1 MAGTVTI
8 SVEIE
13 LGWGIHDR
21 KQYDHLSD
29 DGGKER
35 RCLYRLL
42 DACDDYGI
50 PISFD
55 IVGHLL
61 LHECEGDHPGPYPA
75 GWFDEDPGT
84 DMESDPLFYAPD
96 IATEIA
102 RRRTDHEICTHTFS
116 HVVSNTMPPEVQKQ
130 ELEHAQHLHESI
142 MGDQTES
149 LVPPR
154 HVCPSLD
161 ALTDHGIEIVRIQDD
176 DPASNPVQRFREL
189 LFGPPLVQSP
199 ELNDGLVETYCT
211 QNQNLTAPSLPSGR
225 SPPHPA
231 FRWLPIRTRQ
241 RLHERY
247 LRTATKCAIERDSH
261 LHLWC
266 HLFDLNGEYQLPPI
280 TSFLETLGELEQ
292 EGTVEVKTMREL
304 NEEVRSETVTESD
317 RRNTHYA

>member
-1 MAGTVTI
+1 MVGTVTI

-21 KQYDHLSD
+21 QEYDHLSD

-35 RCLYRLL
+35 RCLSRLL

-61 LHECEGDHPGPYPA
+61 LHSCEGEHSGPYPD

-84 DMESDPLFYAPD
+84 DTESDPLFYAPD

-116 HVVSNTMPPEVQKQ
+116 HAVSDTMPPEVQEQ
-130 ELEHAQHLHESI
+130 ELEHAQRLHERVI
-142 MGDQTES
+142 GDQTAS

-161 ALTDHGIEIVRIQDD
+161 VLADHGIEIGRVQAG

-189 LFGPPLVQSP
+189 LLGPSLVRPP
-199 ELNDGLVETYCT
+199 ELNDSLVETYCT
-211 QNQNLTAPSLPSGR
+211 RHPSLTAPSLPSGR

-231 FRWLPIRTRQ
+231 FRWLPVRIGK

-247 LRTATKCAIERDSH
+247 LRNATALAVERDSH

-266 HLFDLNGEYQLPPI
+266 HLFDLNREYQLPPI
-280 TSFLETLGELEQ
+280 ESFLETLDELQ
-292 EGTVEVKTMREL
+292 REGAVEIKTMRGL
-304 NEEVRSETVTESD
+304 NEEVRSETATEPKLED
-317 RRNTHYA
+317 PAHV

>member
-1 MAGTVTI
+1 MVGTVTI

-21 KQYDHLSD
+21 QQYDHLSD
-29 DGGKER
+29 DGREER
-35 RCLYRLL
+35 RSLYRLL

-61 LHECEGDHPGPYPA
+61 LHSCEGDHSGPYPD

-96 IATEIA
+96 IAAEIM
-102 RRRTDHEICTHTFS
+102 RRQTDHEICTHTFS
-116 HVVSNTMPPEVQKQ
+116 HTIADTVPPELQKQ
-130 ELEHAQHLHESI
+130 ELEHAQRLHERVT
-142 MGDQTES
+142 GDQTES

-154 HVCPSLD
+154 HVRPSLD
-161 ALTDHGIEIVRIQDD
+161 ALNDHGIEIVRIQDD
-176 DPASNPVQRFREL
+176 DPASNPVHRFREL

-199 ELNDGLVETYCT
+199 EFSDGPVETYCT
-211 QNQNLTAPSLPSGR
+211 RHPSLTAPTLPSGQ
-225 SPPHPA
+225 SPPHSA
-231 FRWLPIRTRQ
+231 FRWMPVRMGQ

-247 LRTATKCAIERDSH
+247 LRTATELAVERDSH

-266 HLFDLNGEYQLPPI
+266 HLFDLNREYQLPPI
-280 TSFLETLGELEQ
+280 ESFLETLGELER
-292 EGTVEVKTMREL
+292 EGTIDVETMKGL
-304 NEEVRSETVTESD
+304 NEQIRSETTSEPEPEEQI
-317 RRNTHYA
+317 YA

>member
-1 MAGTVTI
+1 MVGRITI
-8 SVEIE
+8 SIEIE

-21 KQYDHLSD
+21 QKYDHLSA
-29 DGGKER
+29 DGGPER

-61 LHECEGDHPGPYPA
+61 LHSCEGDHSGPYPD

-96 IATEIA
+96 IAAEIA
-102 RRRTDHEICTHTFS
+102 QRRTDHEICTHTFS
-116 HVVSNTMPPEVQKQ
+116 HAVCDTMPPEVQKQ
-130 ELEHAQHLHESI
+130 ELEHAQRLHERI
-142 MGDQTES
+142 TDEQTES

-161 ALTDHGIEIVRIQDD
+161 ALNDHGIEIVRIQDD
-176 DPASNPVQRFREL
+176 DPASNPVRRFREL

-199 ELNDGLVETYCT
+199 ALADGIVETYCT
-211 QNQNLTAPSLPSGR
+211 RNQSLTAASLPSGR

-231 FRWLPIRTRQ
+231 FRWLPVRARQ

-247 LRTATKCAIERDSH
+247 LRKATELAIERDSH

-266 HLFDLNGEYQLPPI
+266 HLFDLNDEYQLPPI
-280 TSFLETLGELEQ
+280 ESYLAVLDELEQ
-292 EGTVEVKTMREL
+292 TGAVEVETMAEL
-304 NEEVRSETVTESD
+304 NRRVRATQTAEPESKEEAYV
-317 RRNTHYA
+317 